1 MAIEV
6 PQGATEPAAGVSSLA
21 DDPWS
26 IPNLTDPYPLFE
38 RMRDAGPAV
47 WLEQYRVHSFTRFE
61 SVRGLTTPGRV
72 VWAGLSV
79 DVDED

>member
-1 MAIEV
+1 MATEV

-47 WLEQYRVHSFTRFE
+47 WLEQ
-61 SVRGLTTPGRV
+61 
-72 VWAGLSV
+72 
-79 DVDED
+79 